1 MIRWP
6 DDNMTRWP
14 KQHTW
19 KRYEGANESNEE
31 EKKLSLRQCKTH
43 RGLQKRVNLLLHE
56 ATKDCINILQVN
68 HSTIVQ
74 ISFSNLLLDIDRP
87 SGKVDAGQFLVT
99 SLQSCSN
106 TPETALV
113 NSSWSGLISNCIG
126 LGKNWYRKKYQYQYQ
141 NFWVSKKKYRFWK
154 ICYKTV
160 SDWKKI
166 GDSIGK
172 SFGFGFVKIF
182 GFATHWTRSGKTK
195 TEYQYYR

>member
-1 MIRWP
+1 MY
-6 DDNMTRWP
+6 
-14 KQHTW
+14 TW

-99 SLQSCSN
+99 RIQFAKLFQH
-106 TPETALV
+106 TR
-113 NSSWSGLISNCIG
+113 NSISEFQLIRLDIK
-126 LGKNWYRKKYQYQYQ
+126 LYRIRKKLVPKK
-141 NFWVSKKKYRFWK
+141 VSVSVSKFLGIKKKYRF
-154 ICYKTV
+154 
-160 SDWKKI
+160 
-166 GDSIGK
+166 
-172 SFGFGFVKIF
+172 
-182 GFATHWTRSGKTK
+182 
-195 TEYQYYR
+195 

>member
-87 SGKVDAGQFLVT
+87 SGKVDAGQFMVT
-99 SLQSCSN
+99 RIQFAKLFQH
-106 TPETALV
+106 TR
-113 NSSWSGLISNCIG
+113 NSISEFQLIRLDIK
-126 LGKNWYRKKYQYQYQ
+126 LYRIRKKLVPKK
-141 NFWVSKKKYRFWK
+141 VSVSVSKFLGIKKKYRFWK

-160 SDWKKI
+160 SDWKKN
-166 GDSIGK
+166 
-172 SFGFGFVKIF
+172 
-182 GFATHWTRSGKTK
+182 RR
-195 TEYQYYR
+195 QYRKKFWFRFC